1 MKKVLAQQSVIDAA
15 FNHNPHY
22 VSVKYLIDAF
32 IVHADSGTELVSLE
46 DTNSTLKT
54 FKSEYTSSYLKLRE
68 SDEYKKLLQKVG
80 FSAWDTPIVKAKE
93 PGYFVPA
100 VSKMSLQLSKKDLKT
115 CVLGWMFDNGIDAV
129 DFLIGNPTA
138 NITTDPFTKKNSLK
152 IDWDGLLQCDGRFQI
167 GASLF
172 LKFDYFENTCGIT
185 FYTSSEILFDG
196 VPSEVYAK
204 PQFTLSFNDTI
215 SIKFEDGSILD
226 FNSIKKTSFS
236 CILHQEDLDALTQKK
251 IVATRISFGKGDKDP
266 ISMEFQNSIFGIYSY
281 LALVLYFRKYVATIL
296 EIHPHYNLPDRAVDK
311 GSQDCCYV
319 YLMQDTTND
328 YYKIGISNKP
338 DYRERTLQS
347 EKPTIK
353 MIACKK
359 YPTRRIAMSIESA
372 LHSAYSQQRLRGEW
386 FNLNDADVAAIIE
399 TLK

>member
-46 DTNSTLKT
+46 DTNSTLKA
-54 FKSEYTSSYLKLRE
+54 FKSKYTSSYLKLRE
-68 SDEYKKLLQKVG
+68 SEEYKKMLQKVG

-100 VSKMSLQLSKKDLKT
+100 VSKMSLRLSKKDLKT

-129 DFLIGNPTA
+129 DFLIGDPSA
-138 NITTDPFTKKNSLK
+138 NITTDPFTKKHSLK

-167 GASLF
+167 GTSLF
-172 LKFDYFENTCGIT
+172 LKLDYFENTCGIT
-185 FYTSSEILFDG
+185 FYTNSDILFDE
-196 VPSEVYAK
+196 VPSEVYTK
-204 PQFTLSFNDTI
+204 PQFTLSSNDTI
-215 SIKFEDGSILD
+215 SIKFEDESILD
-226 FNSIKKTSFS
+226 FNSIKKTNFS

-251 IVATRISFGKGDKDP
+251 IVATRISFGEGGKDP

-281 LALVLYFRKYVATIL
+281 LALVLYFRKYVETIM
-296 EIHPHYNLPDRAVDK
+296 EIHPRYNLPNRTIHK
-311 GSQDCCYV
+311 ESQEYCYV
-319 YLMQDTTND
+319 YLMQDEING

-347 EKPTIK
+347 EKPSIK
-353 MIACKK
+353 LIACKK
-359 YPTRRIAMSIESA
+359 YPTRKIAASIESA
-372 LHSAYSQQRLRGEW
+372 LHTAYNQQHLRGEW
-386 FNLNDADVAAIIE
+386 FNLDEADVAAIIE